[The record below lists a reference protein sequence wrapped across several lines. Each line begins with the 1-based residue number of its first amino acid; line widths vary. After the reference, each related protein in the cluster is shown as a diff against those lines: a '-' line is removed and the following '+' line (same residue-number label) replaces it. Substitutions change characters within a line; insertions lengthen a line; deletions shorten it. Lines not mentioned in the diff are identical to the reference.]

1 MQLSKKKEDNFQET
15 GNNWKYTNLL
25 FKKEQYDSCNIIH
38 RIVLLTNYSLL
49 SNNGGNGKLCQV
61 LDDYLAFIR
70 NNSEKLYYSGQDT
83 DKKAREALLLLET
96 QRKEQNID

>member
-1 MQLSKKKEDNFQET
+1 MIIDNIISYSLR
-15 GNNWKYTNLL
+15 KILII
-25 FKKEQYDSCNIIH
+25 QYDSCNIIH